1 MAITKKTVL
10 LAGATGLVGNAVL
23 QRCVVDKTIVAII
36 VPTRR
41 PVGIKHPK
49 IRNIVMESFAGENGE
64 PSPALLDAIAKASG
78 EKINAYISAL
88 GTTIKTAGSREA
100 FISVDRDLVCRF
112 AEIAKQH
119 GARQVVFVSSVGAT
133 RQASNFYLRVKG
145 ETEDLLGRM
154 KFDRVDILR
163 PGVLLGPRLD
173 SRPGE
178 AIAQKLSFIY
188 NPFLQGPL
196 RRYRAIT
203 ADAVALAALALLRKK
218 DAGIFVH
225 ENAEM
230 IGLAEADK

>member
-1 MAITKKTVL
+1 MGINKKTIL

-23 QRCVVDKTIVAII
+23 QRCLADKSIASVI

-41 PVGIKHPK
+41 PVGIKHTK
-49 IRNIVMESFAGENGE
+49 LTNIVMDLLAGENGE
-64 PSPALLDAIAKASG
+64 PSAGLSEAIAKASDG
-78 EKINAYISAL
+78 KIDAYISAL

-112 AEIAKQH
+112 AEIAKQQK
-119 GARQVVFVSSVGAT
+119 ARQIVFVSSVGAT
-133 RQASNFYLRVKG
+133 RQTSNFYLRVKG
-145 ETEDLLGRM
+145 ETEDLLERM
-154 KFDRVDILR
+154 KFHRVDILR
-163 PGVLLGPRLD
+163 PGVLLGPRED

-196 RRYRAIT
+196 RRYRAIE
-203 ADAVALAALALLRKK
+203 ADTVAAATLELLRKK
-218 DAGIFVH
+218 EAGIFVH

-230 IGLAEADK
+230 VSLAE

>member
-23 QRCVVDKTIVAII
+23 QRCIADRTIAAII

-41 PVGIKHPK
+41 PVSIKHPK
-49 IRNIVMESFAGENGE
+49 IRNVVMDLLGGENGE
-64 PSPALLDAIAKASG
+64 PSPALSGAIAKASG
-78 EKINAYISAL
+78 GEIDAYISAL
-88 GTTIKTAGSREA
+88 GTTIKAAGSREG
-100 FISVDRDLVCRF
+100 FIAVDRDLVCRF
-112 AEIAKQH
+112 AEIAKQQ

-133 RQASNFYLRVKG
+133 RQTSNFYLRVKG
-145 ETEDLLGRM
+145 ETEDLLERM

-163 PGVLLGPRLD
+163 PGVLLGPRSD

-188 NPFLQGPL
+188 NPFLRGPL
-196 RRYRAIT
+196 RRYRAIS
-203 ADAVALAALALLRKK
+203 ADTVAAAALALLRKK
-218 DAGIFVH
+218 EAGIFVH

-230 IGLAEADK
+230 LGLL

>member
-10 LAGATGLVGNAVL
+10 LAGATGLVGNAIL
-23 QRCVVDKTIVAII
+23 QRCVADRKIAAIV

-41 PVGIKHPK
+41 PVSIKHPK
-49 IRNIVMESFAGENGE
+49 IRNIVMDLLAGENGE
-64 PSPALLDAIAKASG
+64 PSPALSDAIAKASAG
-78 EKINAYISAL
+78 EIDSYISAL

-119 GARQVVFVSSVGAT
+119 NARQVVFVSSVGAT
-133 RQASNFYLRVKG
+133 RQTDNFYLRVKG
-145 ETEDLLGRM
+145 ETEDLLERM
-154 KFDRVDILR
+154 KFARVDILR
-163 PGVLLGPRLD
+163 PGVLLGPRAD

-188 NPFLQGPL
+188 NPLLQGPL
-196 RRYRAIT
+196 RRYRAIK
-203 ADAVALAALALLRKK
+203 ADAVAAATLALLRKK
-218 DAGIFVH
+218 DPGIFVH

-230 IGLAEADK
+230 IGLLQAD

>member
-1 MAITKKTVL
+1 VGINKKTVL

-23 QRCVVDKTIVAII
+23 QCSLSDKSIVSVI

-49 IRNIVMESFAGENGE
+49 IKNIVMDLLAGENGE
-64 PSPALLDAIAKASG
+64 PSAGLSEAIAKASDG
-78 EKINAYISAL
+78 KIDAYISAL

-112 AEIAKQH
+112 AEIAKQQK
-119 GARQVVFVSSVGAT
+119 AKQIVFVSSVGAT
-133 RQASNFYLRVKG
+133 RQTSNFYLRVKG
-145 ETEDLLGRM
+145 ETEDLLERM
-154 KFDRVDILR
+154 KFHRVDIIR
-163 PGVLLGPRLD
+163 PGVLIGPRED

-196 RRYRAIT
+196 RRYRAIE
-203 ADAVALAALALLRKK
+203 ADAVAAAALELLRKK
-218 DAGIFVH
+218 EAGIFVH
-225 ENAEM
+225 ENAQM
-230 IGLAEADK
+230 LALL